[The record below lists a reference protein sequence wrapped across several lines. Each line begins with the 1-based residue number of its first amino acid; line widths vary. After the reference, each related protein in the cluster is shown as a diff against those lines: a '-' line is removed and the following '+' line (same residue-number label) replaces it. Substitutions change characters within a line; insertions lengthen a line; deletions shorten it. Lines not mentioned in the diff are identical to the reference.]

1 MQSVPGNVRGVVLG
15 LAARCLGSIEHKN
28 EDDPSIVEGR
38 SLSGALCVCF
48 DSESL
53 GFAGALSQVFRRVST
68 QTLSWT
74 MHFMAH
80 FLSVCYM
87 YVYMYCHL
95 YVLPSLYFRSY
106 LKFFIN
112 TWHVL
117 QPKRNKTSIFL

>member
-80 FLSVCYM
+80 FLSVWYM
-87 YVYMYCHL
+87 YVYMYCHPCIL
-95 YVLPSLYFRSY
+95 GLIYNSSLTHGTFCS
-106 LKFFIN
+106 
-112 TWHVL
+112 
-117 QPKRNKTSIFL
+117 PKGT